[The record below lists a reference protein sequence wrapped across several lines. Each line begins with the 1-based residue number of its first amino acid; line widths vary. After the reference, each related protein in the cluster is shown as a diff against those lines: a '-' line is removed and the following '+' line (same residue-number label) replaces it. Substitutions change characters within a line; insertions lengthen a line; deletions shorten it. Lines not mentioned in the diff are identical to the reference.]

1 MDDIHAG
8 SEEFL
13 RGVVSRIENG
23 NCYISDVWRGDT
35 FVDTGGEILYP
46 LDVFPVG
53 MTVRIKGLVPDSD
66 RSGKFMAEHVYVSI
80 EDIQKQAVDGTV
92 VSDLSHP
99 PSTVRR
105 QVEKTSNQKR
115 LEKLIAMCKLIEQ
128 EVVSECDKTET
139 TDSRRTFLQDEVLF
153 PLRSRLLD
161 FQTKLI
167 HELNDILLENIER
180 SCR

>member
-1 MDDIHAG
+1 M
-8 SEEFL
+8 
-13 RGVVSRIENG
+13 
-23 NCYISDVWRGDT
+23 
-35 FVDTGGEILYP
+35 
-46 LDVFPVG
+46 DVFPVG